1 MVAPS
6 KVYMNSPINDHIKK
20 YPYFTTVPLLLPAIS
35 LIVGLMAA
43 SFISDLRILLAA
55 FTLSIIV
62 SWLLWR
68 WALWQTFGILSC
80 FFWLGMVAGQ
90 RTIQPPLGDGPIEAV
105 VMGEPAEKPKTI
117 AIDLLLP
124 DHHRMVRCYVWKDEY
139 SLQLTL
145 GQNIVVRNIGNGFIR
160 SNDWHHGGDASAK
173 LSSVDRCRLWFL
185 QLRHHL
191 LENYKALQPDDEQYA
206 ILAAM
211 TLGDKSSLTHD
222 LRETYSITG
231 ASHILALSGLHLG
244 IIYLLLYRLTFG
256 RRRFWF
262 SQTLIVLCIWAFAF
276 LTGLST
282 SVVRSATMISI
293 YALFAVAGRRRS
305 PVNLLC
311 FTAIIMLLINPSSL
325 YDIGFQLSFS
335 AVLSIL
341 LWLPLIER
349 FLPELYLVRHP
360 FQRILY
366 NMVGMSL
373 AAQIGAAP
381 FIAYHFGRFSTYFLL
396 TNLFVIPMATIILYG
411 ALLVVV
417 LPMLAPALL
426 WVVALLNKALEWLS
440 QVPYASIDGLH
451 PSSIQ
456 ICLFYIATLSIYAI
470 LKRLA
475 PNT

>member
-1 MVAPS
+1 
-6 KVYMNSPINDHIKK
+6 MNSPINDHIKK

-35 LIVGLMAA
+35 LIVGMMAA
-43 SFISDLRILLAA
+43 TFISDLRILLAA

-80 FFWLGMVAGQ
+80 FFWLGMVTGQ

-117 AIDLLLP
+117 AIDLLSP
-124 DHHRMVRCYVWKDEY
+124 DHHRMVHCYVWKDER

-160 SNDWHHGGDASAK
+160 SNDWHYGGDASAK

-191 LENYKALQPDDEQYA
+191 LENYKALQPDDAQYA

-349 FLPELYLVRHP
+349 FLPEFYLVRHP
-360 FQRILY
+360 LQRILY